1 MNFSETFIRRPVMT
15 TLVMIAILVF
25 GITSYGR
32 LPVSDIPNVDFPT
45 ISVSANLPGASPETM
60 AAAVATPLEKQFS
73 TIAGVDNMTST
84 SGLGSTNITL
94 QFNLERNIDGAAQD
108 VQAAISQTLRS
119 LPQDIIPPSYNKSN
133 PADQPILYFTLTS
146 KVLPLSQLDE
156 LAQTTLA
163 QRISTV
169 SGVAQVN
176 VFGSQKYAVRIQLDP
191 RELSRRGI
199 GIDEVTSSVSR
210 ENVNLPTGVLWGPN
224 RAYTVQADGQL
235 RNAAAFGAL
244 VVTYRDG
251 APVRLADLGRVVD
264 SVQNTRSAS
273 WYNGV
278 RSITLAVQR
287 QPGTNTVK
295 VARDVRAMVDR
306 MRATLPGSV
315 EIHTLFDKSESIDES
330 VYDVKFTL
338 VLTVALVVLVI
349 FLFLRNVPATV
360 IPSLALPLSVVGTF
374 TVMYLLDYS
383 LDNLSLMA
391 LTLAVGFVVDDAIV
405 VLENIVRHMEM
416 GKPRLQAALDGSK
429 EISFTVLS
437 MTISLAAVFIPLLFM
452 GGILGRLFREF
463 AVTIG
468 VAILVSGFVSLTLT
482 PMLCRYFL
490 RDHHGETHGRFYNA
504 IEGVWEFTLG
514 RYRRSL
520 EWVMLH
526 RRTVMVF
533 SAATL
538 AATVYLVTIVPKG
551 FIPTQDFGMLR
562 ATTEGAEGISFDA
575 LVAKQ
580 RQVAAIVLKS
590 GYVENLQASVGG
602 GFGQT
607 TNQGRLLIKLKDRK
621 LRPDA
626 DKVAQELR
634 RLVAGIPGL
643 TTYFVNPPAI
653 QIGGRQSKSQYQFT
667 LQSVDIAQLYTVSRS
682 VLEKMRGL
690 RELRDVTSDMQIGN
704 PQVSVSIDRERAASL
719 FVSAQQIEN
728 ALYNAYGSRQ
738 ISTIYTPSN
747 QYFVVMEL
755 LPEFQLDANALA
767 MLYVRASDGKLVPL
781 GSVATFKNTV
791 GPVSINHSGQ
801 LPSVTLAFNLQPG
814 VSLGDAVGKV
824 QLAARDVVPSTVS
837 TAFSGDTQA
846 FQDTQR
852 GLMMLG
858 LMALFVIYMVLGIL
872 YESFIHP
879 LTILSGLPFAAFG
892 ALLTLLIFRTDLN
905 IYAFVGIIML
915 IGLVKKN
922 AIMMIDFAVE
932 AERSRNL
939 SARDAIVEACLVRF
953 RPIMMTTMAAL
964 MGTFPIA
971 LGLGAG
977 AEARQ
982 PLGLSVV
989 GGLAFSQLI
998 TLFVTPVVYTYMDEF
1013 QEWIGSRGTK
1023 RRAARGSLSGEAI
1036 PVAGD

>member
-1 MNFSETFIRRPVMT
+1 MNFSEAFIRRPVMT
-15 TLVMIAILVF
+15 TLVMAAILVF
-25 GITSYGR
+25 GITAYGR

-94 QFNLERNIDGAAQD
+94 QFSLERNIDGAAQD
-108 VQAAISQTLRS
+108 VQAAIAQTLRS
-119 LPQDIIPPSYNKSN
+119 LPQDITPPSYNKSN
-133 PADQPILYFTLTS
+133 PADQPILYYTLTS

-156 LAQTTLA
+156 LAQTNLS

-169 SGVAQVN
+169 SGVASVN

-191 RELSRRGI
+191 RELQRRGI
-199 GIDEVTSSVSR
+199 GIDEVATAVGR
-210 ENVNLPTGVLWGPN
+210 ENVNLPTGVLWGPS

-235 RNAAAFGAL
+235 RNAAAFSNL
-244 VVTYRDG
+244 VITYRNG
-251 APVRLADLGRVVD
+251 APVRLGDLGRVVD

-273 WYNGV
+273 WYNGA
-278 RSITLAVQR
+278 RSITLAVTK
-287 QPGTNTVK
+287 QPGVNTVK
-295 VARDVRAMVDR
+295 VASDVRAMVAR

-315 EIHTLFDKSESIDES
+315 EIHLLFDKSESIGES

-338 VLTVALVVLVI
+338 LLTVALVVMVI
-349 FLFLRNVPATV
+349 FLFLRNIPATI

-374 TVMYLLDYS
+374 SVMYLFDYS

-416 GKPRLQAALDGSK
+416 GKPRLQATLDGSK
-429 EISFTVLS
+429 EIGFTVLS
-437 MTISLAAVFIPLLFM
+437 MTISLAAVFIPLMFM

-490 RDHHGETHGRFYNA
+490 RDHHGETHGRMYNA
-504 IEGVWEFTLG
+504 IEAAWEFILD
-514 RYRRSL
+514 RYRRTL
-520 EWVMLH
+520 LWVMAH
-526 RRTVMVF
+526 RRTTLAF
-533 SAATL
+533 SGATL
-538 AATVYLVTIVPKG
+538 IATAYLFTIVPKG
-551 FIPTQDFGMLR
+551 FIPSQDFGMLR
-562 ATTEGAEGISFDA
+562 GTTEGMEGISFDA
-575 LVAKQ
+575 IVAKQ
-580 RQVAAIVLKS
+580 QQAAAIIMKNP
-590 GYVENLQASVGG
+590 YVANMQSSVGG
-602 GFGQT
+602 GFGSSS
-607 TNQGRLLIKLKDRK
+607 NQGRFLIKLTDRK
-621 LRPDA
+621 HRPPA
-626 DKVAQELR
+626 DQVALELR
-634 RLVAGIPGL
+634 RQVSGIPGL
-643 TTYFVNPPAI
+643 SVFFVNPPAI

-667 LQSVDIAQLYTVSRS
+667 LQSVDIASLYTVSRA

-690 RELRDVTSDMQIGN
+690 KELRDVTSDMQIGN
-704 PQVSVSIDRERAASL
+704 PQVSVKIDRERAASL
-719 FVSAQQIEN
+719 SVTALQIEN

-738 ISTIYTPSN
+738 ISTIYTPNN
-747 QYFVVMEL
+747 QYVVVMEL
-755 LPEFQLDANALA
+755 LPEFQLDAGALA
-767 MLYVRASDGKLVPL
+767 MLYVRASDGKLIPL
-781 GSVATFKNTV
+781 GSVASFTNTV
-791 GPVSINHSGQ
+791 GPLSINHAGQ

-814 VSLGDAVGKV
+814 VALGDAVTKV

-852 GLMMLG
+852 GLLVLG

-892 ALLTLLIFRTDLN
+892 ALATLLIFRTDLN

-922 AIMMIDFAVE
+922 ALMMVDFAVE
-932 AERSRNL
+932 SERRNGT
-939 SARDAIVEACLVRF
+939 SAREAIVDACLVRF

-964 MGTFPIA
+964 TGTIPIA

-989 GGLAFSQLI
+989 GGLAFSQLV
-998 TLFVTPVVYTYMDEF
+998 TLFVTPVIYTYFDDF
-1013 QEWIGSRGTK
+1013 QGYVK
-1023 RRAARGSLSGEAI
+1023 ARGARRRVAESPLSAV